1 MCGCLQVLTVW
12 IPVSDVR
19 PDNGCMY
26 VVPKEFDEYRDR
38 DDVQEHMLVQQ
49 SGWLQ
54 GKSFLSFPLAA
65 VRALAPACA
74 ATAMGWAG
82 NTIHWGAQCH
92 RPSADCPRASIAWVF
107 KRADAPH
114 QLEVAPVDYDSARG
128 LCLEQVQGL
137 GFRV

>member
-1 MCGCLQVLTVW
+1 
-12 IPVSDVR
+12 
-19 PDNGCMY
+19 
-26 VVPKEFDEYRDR
+26 
-38 DDVQEHMLVQQ
+38 MLVQQ

-65 VRALAPACA
+65 VRALAPARA

-92 RPSADCPRASIAWVF
+92 RASADSPRASIAWVF

-114 QLEVAPVDYDSARG
+114 QLEVAPVDYDAARA
-128 LCLEQVQGL
+128 LSLEQRRALIQSSMDFFKHWSTIGEGEWKQG
-137 GFRV
+137 GMSRGGMSRG